1 MIEYYLDSENI
12 TNVFSSICKKHNST
26 LDRLVP
32 PLLDHIWVKNLN
44 SNLRLLTGLRLPA
57 VCKDRQLRERRN
69 SLFIRLQF
77 TPRVTSAVRK
87 KLKLV

>member
-1 MIEYYLDSENI
+1 MKFTIANLSLNIPMIEYYLDSENI

-44 SNLRLLTGLRLPA
+44 SNVAINGFKITN
-57 VCKDRQLRERRN
+57 C
-69 SLFIRLQF
+69 LQGQTAKGKTQF
-77 TPRVTSAVRK
+77 PFY
-87 KLKLV
+87 